1 MRSFIS
7 TLKVI
12 VKNNKTH
19 QPISGANVYWAIIP
33 NSVRNSSAFC
43 KKFKNSEAELQI
55 DVTNK
60 GGFSLLL
67 GKLGHDTKSLFYIHK
82 IACPGFKEINIE
94 KKLEKYLKILSLKGG
109 SEKEFTVYLYPDNE

>member
-33 NSVRNSSAFC
+33 NSARNKSAFC
-43 KKFKNSEAELQI
+43 KKFKDSETELQI
-55 DVTNK
+55 DVTNQ
-60 GGFSLLL
+60 GGFSLLI
-67 GKLGHDTKSLFYIHK
+67 GKLGLDTKLLFYIHK
-82 IACPGFKEINIE
+82 IACPGFKEIKIE
-94 KKLEKYLKILSLKGG
+94 KKLEEYLKILSVKGG
-109 SEKEFTVYLYPDNE
+109 SEKEFLVYLYPDDE